1 MITPDAATGTPPGRG
16 MRLAGLV
23 VPVVA
28 LLAVLLYTVRGVLS
42 PLLVYALLW
51 AALWPERRNRH
62 AARLL
67 LIATVLVTF
76 WLFWAAGSLVAP
88 FVLGLGL
95 AYLLSP
101 AVAWLARH
109 RVPRALGSLLV
120 LAPFLAAL
128 VVLVV
133 LLVPAI
139 ERQVV
144 QLAQQLPALVARLAD
159 WLDRL
164 RTSFLASNQGLLTG
178 DQVARLRSLQAS
190 DLVAIVQQRWQ
201 DVARGVLAGV
211 VGIGKGV
218 SVVLGIV
225 LYLVVTPVIT
235 YHVLSTWPKI
245 TAWVEGLV
253 PATRRAELLAFVR
266 EYDRHLGRYVRGQLT
281 EAMLVATLTGLGL
294 GLLGFPGALLVA
306 VSAGIGNLIPY
317 IGPPLSL
324 VPGILFALTAGA
336 VGASLL
342 QLLVVFGVVL
352 FIDQV
357 VTGPQIVGRAVG
369 LNPVWVMIALAVF
382 GMLLGFVGVLVAVP
396 LAVLVRMVAQR
407 GLARYRASAYY
418 AGQAPGGSVQ
428 STV

>member
-1 MITPDAATGTPPGRG
+1 MTTPDVSTAAPAGRG
-16 MRLAGLV
+16 MRLAGVV
-23 VPVVA
+23 VPGTV
-28 LLAVLLYTVRGVLS
+28 LLAVLLYTVREVLS
-42 PLLVYALLW
+42 PLLVLALLW

-67 LIATVLVTF
+67 AIASALVTF
-76 WLFWAAGSLVAP
+76 WLFWAAGFLAAP
-88 FVLGLGL
+88 FLLGLGL
-95 AYLLSP
+95 AYLLAP
-101 AVAWLARH
+101 AVGWLARH

-120 LAPFLAAL
+120 LVPFLAAL

-144 QLAQQLPALVARLAD
+144 QLAQQLPVLVGRLAD

-164 RTSFLASNQGLLTG
+164 RTSFLANNGGLLTG
-178 DQVARLRSLQAS
+178 DQAAWLRNLQAS

-201 DVARGVLAGV
+201 DIARGVLAGV
-211 VGIGKGV
+211 AGIGRGV
-218 SVVLGIV
+218 SVVLGVV

-235 YHVLSTWPKI
+235 YHVLSTWTRI

-253 PATRRAELLAFVR
+253 PAPRRAELLAFVR

-281 EAMLVATLTGLGL
+281 EATLVATLTGLGL

-336 VGASLL
+336 IGTALL
-342 QLLVVFGVVL
+342 QLLVVFGIVL

-357 VTGPQIVGRAVG
+357 ITGPQIVGRAVG

-382 GMLLGFVGVLVAVP
+382 GLLLGFVGVLVAVP
-396 LAVLVRMVAQR
+396 LAVLVRM
-407 GLARYRASAYY
+407 LAHRALDRYRASAYY
-418 AGQAPGGSVQ
+418 TDASRE
-428 STV
+428 TVGER